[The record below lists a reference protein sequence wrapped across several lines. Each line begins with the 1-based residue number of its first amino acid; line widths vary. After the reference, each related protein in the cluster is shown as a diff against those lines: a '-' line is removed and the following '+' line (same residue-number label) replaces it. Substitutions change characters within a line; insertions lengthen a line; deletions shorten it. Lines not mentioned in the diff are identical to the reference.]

1 MSENQNWAALL
12 GHIENTMPRFEELAP
27 ESFKHFADGLEINES
42 IKEIDPK
49 TRELIALAVGAAL
62 HCDGCIAYHVYGA
75 KKAGA
80 TKQEVAAAMATA
92 MTIGSGSKYIQSIYV
107 LDAYEQIEVE
117 EPEEEPAVAKK

>member
-1 MSENQNWAALL
+1 MSESQNWAALL
-12 GHIENTMPRFEELAP
+12 QHIENTMPRFEELAP
-27 ESFKHFADGLEINES
+27 ASFQHFADGLEINEN

-62 HCDGCIAYHVYGA
+62 HCDGCIAYHIYGA

-107 LDAYEQIEVE
+107 LDAYDQIEVQ
-117 EPEEEPAVAKK
+117 EEEEETKAAE

>member
-1 MSENQNWAALL
+1 MSQDQNWAALL
-12 GHIENTMPRFEELAP
+12 QHIEDTMPRFEELAP
-27 ESFKHFADGLEINES
+27 ESFKHFADGLEINEN
-42 IKEIDPK
+42 INQIDAK

-80 TKQEVAAAMATA
+80 TKEEVAAAMATA

-107 LDAYEQIEVE
+107 LDAYDQIDI
-117 EPEEEPAVAKK
+117 EEEVAAQ

>member
-1 MSENQNWAALL
+1 MSQNQDWAGLL

-27 ESFKHFADGLEINES
+27 ESFKHFVEGLEMNEN

-62 HCDGCIAYHVYGA
+62 HCDGCIAYHVHGA

-80 TKQEVAAAMATA
+80 TKKEVAAAMATA
-92 MTIGSGSKYIQSIYV
+92 MIIGSGSKYIQSIYV
-107 LDAYEQIEVE
+107 LDAYDQIQVE
-117 EPEEEPAVAKK
+117 DQPEDIKQVG